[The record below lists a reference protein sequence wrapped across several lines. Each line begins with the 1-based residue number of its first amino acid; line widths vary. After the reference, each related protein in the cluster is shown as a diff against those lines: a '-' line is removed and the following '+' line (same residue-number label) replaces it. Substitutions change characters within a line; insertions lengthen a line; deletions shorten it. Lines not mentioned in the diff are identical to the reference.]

1 MSTDATEKLPASDP
15 PAEAERRRKKAI
27 RHEVLIVLGLSALTY
42 TAYAL
47 VSLAYISLRTPARS
61 AVSVTNFPHHF
72 DPYGFANDLIG
83 DITPLIPVALVLHLF
98 RDSVRRL
105 GLVFKR
111 RDLVIGF
118 AAGLLGLVAAIAL
131 VNAGRALGLPVHQI
145 VPVNPDASASY
156 IVLFFTTSV
165 SAAIWEELIVN
176 AYVLVRLDDLGWSA
190 NRALLL
196 SALVRASYHVYQG
209 VPSALAIGVGGLILG
224 RIFQRTGRIV
234 TPMVAHFTFD
244 AIGFLGYFFLA
255 PHVSWLRA

>member
-1 MSTDATEKLPASDP
+1 MSTDATEKLPAS
-15 PAEAERRRKKAI
+15 RRRQL

-61 AVSVTNFPHHF
+61 AVSVSHFPPSF
-72 DPYGFANDLIG
+72 DPYAFANNLIG
-83 DITPLIPVALVLHLF
+83 DLTPLIPVLLVLHLF
-98 RDSVRRL
+98 ARGGEPLERL

-111 RDLVIGF
+111 RDLATGCAIG
-118 AAGLLGLVAAIAL
+118 LIGLVAAIVL
-131 VNAGRALGLPVHQI
+131 TNLGRALGLPVHEI

-156 IVLFFTTSV
+156 IVLFFVTSA

-176 AYVLVRLDDLGWSA
+176 GYLLVRLDDLGWTA

-196 SALVRASYHVYQG
+196 SAVVRASYHVYQG
-209 VPSALAIGVGGLILG
+209 VPSALAIGVGGLVLG

-234 TPMVAHFTFD
+234 TPMVAHFAFD

-255 PHVSWLRA
+255 PHVGWLRA